1 MKVHSLQFKFLATL
15 ISAMLAITV
24 FIGGLSIN
32 EVDNYIQE
40 ETKNLINTT
49 CSNEALQIN
58 DIFGDMEKSVKIM
71 ESYAL
76 SLFAGTEDIYDRDR
90 QNRIIELSSDMFY
103 DVAINTEGAIAY
115 YLRFDPSISDA
126 TSGIFCTKT
135 ADTDEYVL
143 VENTDLSLY
152 DRDDTEHVGW
162 YWQPYDAGE
171 PIWMAPYHN
180 QNLDIFMISY
190 TIPLYHENQFV
201 GVVGMDFDYTVLTD
215 RIHRIK
221 IYENGF
227 AHLELDGNAIHDGT
241 EGSNGA
247 HKDYDSEKY
256 MRVSEEL
263 TNGMTL
269 VFSASYDDIR
279 QIRYEI
285 AYKILYIAVLL
296 AVLFSVIVILTVK
309 KIVKPLKKLT
319 EAATKLSN
327 EDYDV
332 EIESSDT
339 HEIKLLSTAFE
350 NMTKHLKEHEKLQQR
365 LAYCDSLTGLKNT
378 TAYKEWISDYN
389 RRIQEGDASF
399 GIVMLD
405 LNLLKETNDNYGHY
419 VGDKLIS
426 TAAQISADSF
436 KRSPVFR
443 IGGDEFLVILEN
455 RDLEDRENL
464 FKKFEA
470 DCKKSYAEEENAK
483 VPISIAMG
491 FAEFDPKT
499 DTKFDDVFN
508 RADNEM
514 YKNKRNMKIPAI

>member
-1 MKVHSLQFKFLATL
+1 M
-15 ISAMLAITV
+15 
-24 FIGGLSIN
+24 
-32 EVDNYIQE
+32 
-40 ETKNLINTT
+40 
-49 CSNEALQIN
+49 
-58 DIFGDMEKSVKIM
+58 
-71 ESYAL
+71 
-76 SLFAGTEDIYDRDR
+76 
-90 QNRIIELSSDMFY
+90 
-103 DVAINTEGAIAY
+103 
-115 YLRFDPSISDA
+115 
-126 TSGIFCTKT
+126 
-135 ADTDEYVL
+135 
-143 VENTDLSLY
+143 
-152 DRDDTEHVGW
+152 
-162 YWQPYDAGE
+162 
-171 PIWMAPYHN
+171 
-180 QNLDIFMISY
+180 
-190 TIPLYHENQFV
+190 
-201 GVVGMDFDYTVLTD
+201 
-215 RIHRIK
+215 
-221 IYENGF
+221 
-227 AHLELDGNAIHDGT
+227 
-241 EGSNGA
+241 
-247 HKDYDSEKY
+247 
-256 MRVSEEL
+256 
-263 TNGMTL
+263 
-269 VFSASYDDIR
+269 
-279 QIRYEI
+279 
-285 AYKILYIAVLL
+285 
-296 AVLFSVIVILTVK
+296 VK

-405 LNLLKETNDNYGHY
+405 LNLLKETNDTYGHY

-426 TAAQISADSF
+426 TAAQIIADSF
-436 KRSPVFR
+436 KRSLVFR

-508 RADNEM
+508 RADGEM
-514 YKNKRNMKIPAI
+514 YKNKRNMKIPTI